1 MQRDPPGEKGTPLV
15 NAGAGGD
22 AQMTEILLG
31 DPDDPFAEAEGW
43 R

>member
-1 MQRDPPGEKGTPLV
+1 MQRGPPGEKGTPLV

-22 AQMTEILLG
+22 AQMSDFFVG
-31 DPDDPFAEAEGW
+31 DPDDPFVEAMRW